1 VRISTFRSTPR
12 EDVSSAL
19 AALVGVVWLSLAGL
33 AALYVVQR
41 SPKRRKPVDELEATD
56 QALKNRLID
65 LEDKFEHH
73 LKRDA
78 NRIKREGVEQQP
90 LPGIGPG
97 GIRMLGRG
105 GRPRGVV

>member
-1 VRISTFRSTPR
+1 M
-12 EDVSSAL
+12 SSAL
-19 AALVGVVWLSLAGL
+19 AALIGVIWLSLAGL
-33 AALYVVQR
+33 AGLYVVQR

-78 NRIKREGVEQQP
+78 NRIKREGVDQQP

-97 GIRMLGRG
+97 GIRMLGHG